1 MNRLQR
7 IFDATF
13 AIERVD
19 SPELFGVCS
28 RIRYEILCEE
38 GRIPGF
44 DPKHYPEGRERDR
57 FDDHAQSFLLK
68 HRQSGEYI
76 GTIRMILS
84 PGGDHRFAI
93 EDCPDYAFY
102 PGKRNVI
109 DKHRPHMAEISRL
122 MILPSY
128 RRRLGDQQFQLTLPQ
143 ALPSIRERRLLHPMI
158 GLFKAIIMVTDRE
171 NLQCWCSI
179 MEPSLYNT
187 LTGLGI
193 HMEPMGPDIVYHGT
207 RRIYFCRVPDI
218 VNQVYKTH
226 KEVWTLLTDNG
237 ILLTGQLGKHQT
249 L

>member
-7 IFDATF
+7 IFNATF
-13 AIERVD
+13 DIERVD
-19 SPELFGVCS
+19 SPELFGICS

-44 DPKHYPEGRERDR
+44 DPKQYPEGRERDG

-68 HRQSGEYI
+68 HKASGQYI
-76 GTIRMILS
+76 GTIRLILS
-84 PGGDHRFAI
+84 PDGAHRFAI

-102 PGKRNVI
+102 PGKRNFL
-109 DKHRPHMAEISRL
+109 DKHRHHMAEISRL

-128 RRRLGDQQFQLTLPQ
+128 RRRLNDERFQITLPQ
-143 ALPSIRERRLLHPMI
+143 SLPSIRDRRLLHPMI

-171 NLQCWCSI
+171 SLQCWCSI

-207 RRIYFCRVPDI
+207 RRIYFCRVSDI

-237 ILLTGQLGKHQT
+237 ILLTEQQGKHQT

>member
-13 AIERVD
+13 EIVRVD
-19 SPELFGVCS
+19 TPELFRICS
-28 RIRYEILCEE
+28 GIRYQILCEE

-44 DPKHYPEGRERDR
+44 DPGRYPEGQEKDN
-57 FDDHAQSFLLK
+57 FDDHAQSFLLRHK
-68 HRQSGEYI
+68 SSGEYI

-84 PGGDHRFAI
+84 NDGNRCFAI

-102 PGKRNVI
+102 PGKRDML
-109 DKHRPHMAEISRL
+109 DKHREHLAEISRL

-128 RRRLGDQQFQLTLPQ
+128 RRRLSDQKYELTLPHP
-143 ALPSIRERRLLHPMI
+143 LPSIRERRLLHPMI
-158 GLFKAIIMVTDRE
+158 GLFKAIIMVTEHE

-187 LTGLGI
+187 LKGLGI

-207 RRIYFCRVPDI
+207 RRIYFCHVPDI
-218 VNQVYKTH
+218 VKQVYNTH

-237 ILLTGQLGKHQT
+237 MLLTEQLGKHQT